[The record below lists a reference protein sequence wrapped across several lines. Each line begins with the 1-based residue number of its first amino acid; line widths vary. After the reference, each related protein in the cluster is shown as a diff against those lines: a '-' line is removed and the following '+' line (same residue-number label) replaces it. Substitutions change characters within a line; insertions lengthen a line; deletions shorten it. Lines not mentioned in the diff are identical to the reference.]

1 MVSVIS
7 LLLFGE
13 FYSTNGTVAVA
24 LEPLGYA
31 VSMKKMLAFK
41 LNCLVSDLHLVKAN
55 RALWVFEL
63 ALIKQTAVI
72 LIDNYG

>member
-1 MVSVIS
+1 
-7 LLLFGE
+7 
-13 FYSTNGTVAVA
+13 
-24 LEPLGYA
+24 

>member
-1 MVSVIS
+1 MGSVSS

-13 FYSTNGTVAVA
+13 FYSTNGTVAVT

-55 RALWVFEL
+55 RAWRVFKL
-63 ALIKQTAVI
+63 ALIKQAAVV
-72 LIDNYG
+72 LIDNHG

>member
-1 MVSVIS
+1 V
-7 LLLFGE
+7 
-13 FYSTNGTVAVA
+13 T

-31 VSMKKMLAFK
+31 VSMKKMLALK

-55 RALWVFEL
+55 RALWVFVL
-63 ALIKQTAVI
+63 ALIKQTTVI